1 MSFRGY
7 SRRVA
12 LKTGMLYLKKSGY
25 TFDRDVLEVN
35 WPDGHSYKIL
45 KKWFSNVSLG
55 LGKKEKSR

>member
-7 SRRVA
+7 SSRVA

-35 WPDGHSYKIL
+35 WPDGHSYEIL
-45 KKWFSNVSLG
+45 KKWFRSVSVYG
-55 LGKKEKSR
+55 GEKGTK